1 MKENNKIKYR
11 IIERKKDSQLR
22 IQGLCNN
29 NNDCGIDS
37 TCIDG
42 VCMFDSTTLGGTI
55 DEVRGSFYTVIML
68 GIMILFTL
76 TLAFKQINNIFF
88 DSQSK
93 NKRSKNKRSKNNS
106 IKLFGSSTFYN
117 ASKLYFMKKIG
128 DILNKQ
134 MNIHVQDQIV
144 KTLITSIVT
153 LNLFN
158 PVYDSIF
165 GISKNKIVSLINKSL
180 GINLSR
186 QVSPGNIINNFLDL
200 NENDI
205 NNRKQI
211 ITLISSIFLLFIS
224 PISKINN
231 ELVNYDETNAASVGI
246 IKDSELGNYLNF
258 MSIFSKGLDSKFQYN
273 LLLIGVLSL
282 FVLLPKNIAD
292 EINSFFDSNRK
303 RKRKR
308 KRKKSKTL
316 TKLNKVKRNMNK
328 KLNKVEKKIDSFF
341 KKLLKKTKL
350 LK

>member
-22 IQGLCNN
+22 IQGSCNN

-37 TCIDG
+37 TCVSGIC
-42 VCMFDSTTLGGTI
+42 VYDSSNMGGTI
-55 DEVRGSFYTVIML
+55 DEVRGSSYTVIML

-88 DSQSK
+88 DSQ
-93 NKRSKNKRSKNNS
+93 SKNKRSKNNS

-211 ITLISSIFLLFIS
+211 ITLISSVFLLFIS

-292 EINSFFDSNRK
+292 EINSFFDSKNQ
-303 RKRKR
+303 
-308 KRKKSKTL
+308 
-316 TKLNKVKRNMNK
+316 KL
-328 KLNKVEKKIDSFF
+328 
-341 KKLLKKTKL
+341 
-350 LK
+350 